1 MWRDPRVTREREKL
15 SHRGSRRE
23 RERDTEEKDRLEVCM
38 CVLMQVL
45 SQERGR
51 VGRRRTTA
59 SVPVQDCGGQKR
71 GEGLR
76 FTEKRKR
83 SGEGDKKG
91 KREERAERELH

>member
-1 MWRDPRVTREREKL
+1 MTRERETQPQ
-15 SHRGSRRE
+15 GEQERE
-23 RERDTEEKDRLEVCM
+23 RERDPEEKDRLEVCM
-38 CVLMQVL
+38 CVLMRVL

-71 GEGLR
+71 GERLR

-83 SGEGDKKG
+83 SGEGDRKG